1 MSDAT
6 VETTRRP
13 GRPRSARVERA
24 ILAAA
29 LHTLVEDGYEGMS
42 IEGVAA
48 RAAVGK
54 ATIYRRWAGK
64 EELVGAA
71 LLSLNQDVVVPDTG
85 SVREDMHALAGEFH
99 RHTLESPIGPVIGRL
114 VSATITS
121 PGLNAIFQETIFRE
135 RRAAARAVIR
145 RGIERG
151 QVRPEID
158 VEMAVDLLAGPVIMR
173 VLFGG
178 AAALSE
184 PGFPERLID
193 LILGGIAVDGPTAPA
208 AGARRRADGPT
219 SSAG

>member
-6 VETTRRP
+6 TRQLRRP
-13 GRPRSARVERA
+13 GRPRSAQAGRA

-29 LHTLVEDGYEGMS
+29 LLSLVEDGYEGMS

-48 RAAVGK
+48 RAGVGK
-54 ATIYRRWAGK
+54 TTIYRRWPGK

-71 LLSLNQDVVVPDTG
+71 LLSLNQDVRVPDTG
-85 SVREDMHALAGEFH
+85 SVRDDLNALVGEFR

-114 VSATITS
+114 VSATLTS
-121 PGLNAIFQETIFRE
+121 PSLKDIFQETIFRE
-135 RRAAARAVIR
+135 RRAAARAVLQ

-158 VEMAVDLLAGPVIMR
+158 VDLAIDLLAGPIITR
-173 VLFGG
+173 ILFDG
-178 AAALSE
+178 ADGLAV
-184 PGFPERLID
+184 PGFPEAMID
-193 LILGGIAVDGPTAPA
+193 LLLRGIAVDVPTAPA
-208 AGARRRADGPT
+208 ADGRRTADGRT